1 MIDQATRLAIKGYLE
16 GFIQGVVEQ
25 HTFSNSARAVTKS
38 VAGNRHKES
47 SFKPFHEAILSEEIR
62 RISTFERSFS
72 TSLGSTFEQ
81 CAYLIAKQVH
91 KKAERNFKGPNI
103 PIPAAAVAKI
113 EEIVAEDNARG
124 MARTF
129 HELIEEVL
137 SAVGQETVSRPA
149 IADLYFEKHDG
160 SEWFFEI
167 KAPQPNKGQCLEV
180 IQRLLTIQ
188 AIHRFSG
195 KKVNTYFAMAYNPYG
210 ERNKYAWSFAKRH
223 LDMRN
228 QVLLQEEFWTVVGD
242 DPRTFAE
249 LLDIYRE
256 VGREKSKYIIDKL
269 AFGF

>member
-1 MIDQATRLAIKGYLE
+1 MRSAIKGYLE

-25 HTFSNSARAVTKS
+25 HTVGDTTKAVSKAKTNQRSKAS
-38 VAGNRHKES
+38 YS
-47 SFKPFHEAILSEEIR
+47 KPFHEAILSEEVR

-91 KKAERNFKGPNI
+91 KRAERGFRGPNI
-103 PIPAAAVAKI
+103 PIPAAAVMKI
-113 EEIVAEDNARG
+113 EEIVAGNNIYG
-124 MARTF
+124 MSREF
-129 HELIEEVL
+129 PELIREVL
-137 SAVGQETVSRPA
+137 SAVSAETVSRPA

-167 KAPQPNKGQCLEV
+167 KSPQPNKGQCLEV
-180 IQRLLTIQ
+180 TQRLLTVQ

-195 KKVNTYFAMAYNPYG
+195 RQANTYYAMAYNPYG
-210 ERNKYAWSFAKRH
+210 ERSKYGWSFANRH
-223 LDMRN
+223 LDMQN

-256 VGREKSKYIIDKL
+256 VGKEKSKYIIDKL